1 MSGGQR
7 HLQRVEMR
15 LYVCASSFA
24 GPGYLRREESIMI
37 EETNDAMLLR
47 RKEKLVAGTEA
58 RYNPG
63 PSRRNAGF
71 RPQFFVAE

>member
-1 MSGGQR
+1 
-7 HLQRVEMR
+7 
-15 LYVCASSFA
+15 
-24 GPGYLRREESIMI
+24 MI
-37 EETNDAMLLR
+37 EQSNDAMPLR